1 MNTVFKKAF
10 SQLKK
15 SSVAKTLLTNFSFLT
30 LLQVANYLIPIFTLP
45 YLARVLGVD
54 RFGEIAFATTVMVYF
69 QTIVDYGFSY
79 TATRDIAKNRENP
92 EKVSVIFS
100 AVMWSGMLLMVGS
113 FLLLVILILVIPKF
127 YQMKELLLISFGLIP
142 GHVLFPQW
150 MFQGL
155 ERMKYITL
163 LNILARL
170 IFMFAVFIFIRKES
184 DYLLQPLFTSLGFI
198 ISGGI
203 AIYILL
209 YKYRIEW
216 RKPSYPD
223 IKRTIAE
230 STDVFIN
237 QLFPNLYN
245 SFSTLLL
252 GFWGGDYAN
261 GILDAGRRFALVA
274 VQFLRTVSIT
284 FFPYLSRNLKRHRQY
299 AVIVL
304 LPSVLTFCILF
315 FGAPLLIR
323 IFFSERFEDA
333 VGVMKIFAVYP
344 FVLSLLDVYGKN
356 YLIILRKE
364 KVLRNIT
371 LICSLIGFCA
381 AWPLV
386 YYGGYTGA
394 AVTVVSIAA
403 LNGIWVFFKARE
415 FKKQVTF
422 MAGESE

>member
-1 MNTVFKKAF
+1 MNTVLKKEF
-10 SQLKK
+10 NQLKK
-15 SSVAKTLLTNFSFLT
+15 SPVAQTLLTNFSFLT

-69 QTIVDYGFSY
+69 QTIVNYGFSY

-100 AVMWSGMLLMVGS
+100 AVMWSGILLMVGS
-113 FLLLVILILVIPKF
+113 FLLLVVLILVIPKF

-142 GHVLFPQW
+142 GYVLFPQW

-198 ISGGI
+198 ISGLI

-209 YKYRIEW
+209 CKYRIKW

-223 IKRTIAE
+223 IKRTITE

-261 GILDAGRRFALVA
+261 GILDAGRRLALVA
-274 VQFLRTVSIT
+274 VQFLRTVSIA
-284 FFPYLSRNLKRHRQY
+284 FFPYLSRSLKRHKQY
-299 AVIVL
+299 AMIVL

-364 KVLRNIT
+364 KILRNIT
-371 LICSLIGFCA
+371 LVCSLIGFCV

-386 YYGGYTGA
+386 YYCGYTGA

-415 FKKQVTF
+415 LKKQAIF
-422 MAGESE
+422 IAGEFR